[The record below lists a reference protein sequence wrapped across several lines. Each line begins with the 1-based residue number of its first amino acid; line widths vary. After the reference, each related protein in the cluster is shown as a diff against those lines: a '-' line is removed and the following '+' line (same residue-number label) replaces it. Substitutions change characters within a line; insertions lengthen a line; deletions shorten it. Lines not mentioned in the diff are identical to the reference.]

1 MSKIY
6 SVVQLT
12 FPDNSVYYLVT
23 TSSPKQA
30 GQIAMR
36 RVLDPTQKHS
46 NSKFG
51 MHVRNMRTPITDVI
65 IDLLTE
71 WRDENLANE
80 YFNDCCDATHPTL
93 LLNSFRKSVRT

>member
-12 FPDNSVYYLVT
+12 FPDECVYFLVT

-30 GQIAMR
+30 GQVAMR

-51 MHVRNMRTPITDVI
+51 IYIRNMKSSLTDVTI
-65 IDLLTE
+65 ELLTQ
-71 WRDENLANE
+71 WRDESRANE
-80 YFNDCCDATHPTL
+80 YFNDCFDATPPTL
-93 LLNSFRKSVRT
+93 LLNSFRKSVKA